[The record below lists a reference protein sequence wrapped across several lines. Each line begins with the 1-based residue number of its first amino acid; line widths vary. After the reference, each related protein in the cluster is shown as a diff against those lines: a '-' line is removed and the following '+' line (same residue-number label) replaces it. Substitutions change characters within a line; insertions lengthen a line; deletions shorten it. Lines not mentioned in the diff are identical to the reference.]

1 MITMKYGV
9 IVCPKC
15 GKARGVETKKKTTSC
30 QCGREIVLSKTRF
43 EFTTDSPL
51 ELADAV
57 AQANEQL
64 AGGEKIKLEKRRGK
78 KNPYSKLAESAK
90 AIKDPMERMRI
101 IAQHLTELKGDFLL
115 EDVRQITS
123 LMGKDSPEDV
133 IARLKEHNLI
143 YETADGKFRYV

>member
-1 MITMKYGV
+1 VIEMKYGV

-15 GKARGVETKKKTTSC
+15 GKARGIETKKKTTSC
-30 QCGREIVLSKTRF
+30 QCGREIVLSKIRF

-64 AGGEKIKLEKRRGK
+64 AGGEKLKLEKRHGK
-78 KNPYSKLAESAK
+78 KSPYSKLAESAK
-90 AIKDPMERMRI
+90 VIKDPMERMRL
-101 IAQHLTELKGDFLL
+101 IALHLTELKGDFLL
-115 EDVRQITS
+115 EDVRQVTS